1 MTAHE
6 GVLMADDPHY
16 FAAFICLHG
25 DVDNLG
31 LNEHK
36 CFVLSDTLGRDW
48 ICWRTDRESM
58 MADCA
63 AMFQDAT
70 EMQEKLLKNGYAGT
84 GGTRAKL
91 FVTRLP
97 EPITWEEQ
105 IAELR
110 ESLGDDT
117 DDDEGEEWK
126 KR

>member
-1 MTAHE
+1 MTA
-6 GVLMADDPHY
+6 DTPHY

-31 LNEHK
+31 FNEQK
-36 CFVLSDTLGRDW
+36 CFVLNDSQGRNW
-48 ICWRTDRESM
+48 ICWPTDRESM

-70 EMQEKLLKNGYAGT
+70 EMQQKLMSNGYWGT
-84 GGTRAKL
+84 GGIIN
-91 FVTRLP
+91 RLP

-110 ESLGDDT
+110 ESLGQDNLEN
-117 DDDEGEEWK
+117 DDEGEEWK
-126 KR
+126 RR